1 MDPSASEELEQLRAQ
16 VRNLKKQVAM
26 WESVSDLSRQ
36 ELIAAQE
43 TIHAQEQVLDLSN
56 TELRVLRKDIER
68 FIGVETQMETRI
80 LNVLSFDPSGP
91 EEKLQQLEALR
102 AEGEE
107 TFCTDFFRVTM
118 NLRFAPAIAEDHW
131 HRAIAHRSK
140 MQQSMGRPVALVVAL
155 LDYFSENGSLVRSP
169 KVMEIA
175 VFAEMVKSAVVD
187 PLTGLYNRRFL
198 DKIMGREIMR
208 AKRSGHA
215 MTIIVSDID
224 HFKSINDEFGHP
236 AGDQVLIG
244 VAQILLG
251 ASRQEDSACRLG
263 GEEFLVL
270 LPELGTQKAFGVA
283 ELIRSRVE
291 AERFAIPR
299 RVTISLGVASFP
311 ECREA
316 FKDIFLAA
324 DQALYRAKVSGR
336 NQTVIAR
343 AATAG

>member
-1 MDPSASEELEQLRAQ
+1 MDPSLLEELEQLRAQ
-16 VRNLKKQVAM
+16 VRNLQKQVAM

-36 ELIAAQE
+36 ELITAQE
-43 TIHAQEQVLDLSN
+43 TIQAQEQVLDLSN
-56 TELRVLRKDIER
+56 TELRVLRKDMER

-80 LNVLSFDPSGP
+80 LELLSRDGSAP
-91 EEKLQQLEALR
+91 EERLRRLEALR

-107 TFCTDFFRVTM
+107 TFCADFFRVTM
-118 NLRFAPAIAEDHW
+118 NLRFKPAVAEDHW
-131 HRAIAHRSK
+131 QRAHAHRAQVETAV
-140 MQQSMGRPVALVVAL
+140 GRPVALLVAL
-155 LDYFSENGSLVRSP
+155 LDYFSETGSLIRSP

-198 DKIMGREIMR
+198 DKIMGREITR

-236 AGDQVLIG
+236 AGDQVLVG

-283 ELIRSRVE
+283 ELIRNRVQ
-291 AERFAIPR
+291 AEQFAIPR
-299 RVTISLGVASFP
+299 QVTMSLGVASYP
-311 ECREA
+311 ECGEA
-316 FKDIFLAA
+316 FKDVFLAA
-324 DQALYRAKVSGR
+324 DQALYSAKVSGR
-336 NQTVIAR
+336 NKTIVAR
-343 AATAG
+343 AAAG